1 MFKQFGEAV
10 LEVLYPRRCPVC
22 DQIVM
27 PKGRLI
33 CEACFHKFSYVH
45 QPVCKRCGKE
55 ILSDAAEYCRDC
67 TKHRRSFEYGMALI
81 NYEEQARR
89 TMAQIKY
96 KNKRQYLDFFA
107 EAMAQR
113 YGKQIL
119 AMHAAALV
127 PVPIHAS
134 RRRRR
139 GFNQAELLAYG
150 IGGKLG
156 IAVYPEML
164 IRDKKTMP
172 QKKLNPQER
181 LLNLEQA
188 FAAGVADPA
197 VESVI
202 LVDDI
207 YTTGST
213 IEACTRTLRKM
224 GIKKVYFLT
233 ICIGGGE
240 R

>member
-1 MFKQFGEAV
+1 
-10 LEVLYPRRCPVC
+10 
-22 DQIVM
+22 D
-27 PKGRLI
+27 
-33 CEACFHKFSYVH
+33 
-45 QPVCKRCGKE
+45 
-55 ILSDAAEYCRDC
+55 
-67 TKHRRSFEYGMALI
+67 
-81 NYEEQARR
+81 
-89 TMAQIKY
+89 
-96 KNKRQYLDFFA
+96 
-107 EAMAQR
+107 
-113 YGKQIL
+113 
-119 AMHAAALV
+119 ALV